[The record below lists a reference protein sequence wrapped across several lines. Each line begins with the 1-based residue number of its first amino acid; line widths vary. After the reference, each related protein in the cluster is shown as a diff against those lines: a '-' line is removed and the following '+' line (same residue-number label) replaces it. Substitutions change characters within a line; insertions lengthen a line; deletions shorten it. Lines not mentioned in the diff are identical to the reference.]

1 MNIFVFL
8 ECNWSILMAVTKTD
22 IGTDHPRIK
31 GSSEVRKDNS
41 SPEICELLI
50 DNPGGGDCGFYALSI
65 GLIDTIQKECSLFE
79 KSKTYD
85 QWLIQ
90 GLQNTSLQEILEIDL
105 EQLSRSPRHYKKDL
119 LFKLQ
124 MSLRSIACII
134 YQNDPINR
142 IITEASIGDGRAN
155 IEATSLFGKFIELV
169 DYYLGRG
176 DSLAKISQ
184 FNELAFSSEVQEL
197 AIEAAQS
204 LLPKIQEKDEK
215 EARQIQIAYVK
226 EIFYQ
231 DIIFA
236 NKANVDSVILKGVE
250 KIKEQGR
257 WATHSDLKE
266 IADQLHVNLHVIG
279 HLDGQDK
286 PAYPVITLRNES
298 NIHWTTRVRVSKQL
312 THTIEQPIRT
322 SLGTIS
328 PLISTRPTDL
338 STAPKPLKNAPSTTL
353 QPDSPQQKEKPK
365 QTPSLNKQEY
375 IERLS
380 TTSAQMPTSKENQDE
395 LNQLIRLVNRAVID
409 YCSYS
414 EGIVFSFFHRH
425 GEEGRIRA
433 RKFSIDFSNMK
444 DLDQAKKYLIDFL
457 ENNSNGKTHP
467 HSFRTMLFKE
477 ILNTN
482 ETKKNLNDV
491 SKHYENLLARFHQEF
506 ITHELS
512 FIL

>member
-1 MNIFVFL
+1 
-8 ECNWSILMAVTKTD
+8 MAVTKTD
-22 IGTDHPRIK
+22 IGTDHSRIK
-31 GSSEVRKDNS
+31 GGSEVRKDNS
-41 SPEICELLI
+41 SMEICELLI

-90 GLQNTSLQEILEIDL
+90 GLQNTGLQEILEIDL
-105 EQLSRSPRHYKKDL
+105 GQLYRSPRHYKKEL

-134 YQNDPINR
+134 YQNDPVNR

-155 IEATSLFGKFIELV
+155 IEATSLFCKFIELV

-204 LLPKIQEKDEK
+204 LQPKIQEKDEK
-215 EARQIQIAYVK
+215 EARRIQIDYVK

-231 DIIFA
+231 DIIVA
-236 NKANVDSVILKGVE
+236 NKANVDSLILKGVE

-257 WATHSDLKE
+257 WATHYDLKE

-279 HLDGQDK
+279 HQDGQDK
-286 PAYPVITLRNES
+286 PAYPIITLRNES
-298 NIHWTTRVRVSKQL
+298 NIHWTTRVRLSKQL
-312 THTIEQPIRT
+312 AHTVEQPSRT
-322 SLGTIS
+322 SLSTDVLP
-328 PLISTRPTDL
+328 PLIGTKTTDL
-338 STAPKPLKNAPSTTL
+338 STAPKPLALITPQRL
-353 QPDSPQQKEKPK
+353 DSPKLKEKPK
-365 QTPSLNKQEY
+365 QTPSLNKQEGV
-375 IERLS
+375 EKTATGS
-380 TTSAQMPTSKENQDE
+380 TQIPTSKENQDE

-425 GEEGRIRA
+425 GEEGMLRA
-433 RKFSIDFSNMK
+433 RKFSVDFSNMK
-444 DLDQAKKYLIDFL
+444 DLEQAKKYLIDFL

-477 ILNTN
+477 ILNSN
-482 ETKKNLNDV
+482 ETKKDLNDI
-491 SKHYENLLARFHQEF
+491 SKHYEALLARFHQEF
-506 ITHELS
+506 ITQELS
-512 FIL
+512 YIF